1 MKRKLALMLLAIIT
15 VVACVFGAA
24 GCAGKS
30 NTEHVHSY
38 ASTWS
43 YDETYHWHAAT
54 CEHKNL
60 VSDKEEH
67 TFSGNRCT
75 VCGYER
81 ENLDVPQEY
90 SVIFDANN
98 GSFEDGNMI
107 EITVEG
113 GSEITE
119 PEEEPYRKGYTF
131 TGWSLS
137 DEGTVLWDFETDKV
151 SENITLYAVWVQ
163 NVSVVFD
170 ANGGKFKDGE
180 SKYTVE
186 LTVGDVVTAPESPEN
201 FGYTFNGWY
210 KDSELT
216 EAWDFENDTVT
227 EDTTIYAGWLADI
240 KEHDVTFV
248 LNYDGAENVVQSTQN
263 GLVTFVPQREG
274 YVFNGWWYS
283 DGRTDEGYIL
293 SQKFD
298 TAEIVTEDNLVLYA
312 EWVEEATAS
321 IQLSAPSV
329 SIDRDQFSWS
339 EIEGATGYRIIVTR
353 SGSSEEVLNTTI
365 TKTSWTFPSN
375 YEAGYYTVRIRAN
388 GDGTNAVNS
397 SYVSKSYAH
406 KTLGTVSEINFDLSS
421 SVLTWTSVKNAASYE
436 VYINNKLADTLT
448 YTSYDMSGYDAG
460 TYQITIV
467 AQRNG
472 YVSSSTRST
481 IQKLRL
487 RTPESVI
494 CYLDSETRA
503 YVIVWDNV
511 LYADTYILTIG
522 EREVRIEDTTYT
534 ISATADMW
542 NENQKLILTV
552 KAFDS
557 NADYLV
563 SASTEE
569 IELTKVYSVTVE
581 NENTVAAGTSM
592 EGSLFALPQFTVSFD
607 LNGADG
613 SVAAQIVTSEN
624 GLVYPEV
631 PKRSGYVFIGWFKD
645 SACTERYD
653 FTADVNSDLKL
664 YAGWYEITTTGYG
677 NYVTTNPYSTYTVST
692 NGTSSSSQK
701 YIYFSVLSDGEYKF
715 NYSNSSSNSSY
726 GTRVTVY
733 NVTQGSSILA
743 NKNCYSTS
751 TSSVTFN
758 AKAGDVI
765 RVSIYRSNTYYY
777 ATFYFRTNKSGL
789 PTAGGLATSYYIET
803 QTTNELF
810 AFAEYGSTVTLTAA
824 DKDENYFFIG
834 WYNGEELVSEEKTIT
849 FKVEKDVVYTLKY
862 GCYTLTAD
870 KGVNGGTVSD
880 YNQTPVKAGKE
891 ITITAQTAAG
901 YTFIGWYNGDTLL
914 TNELSYTFTMPEENI
929 TYTAEWI
936 KVTAESNNT
945 SAGTVTS
952 LNGSYEVGDE
962 VTITATT
969 KTGYTFVGWFKG
981 EELISSDLS
990 YTFSMPAVD
999 TTFTAKWIKVTL
1011 SRNDTSA
1018 GTISSLSGRYVVG
1031 QEVTITASTRNGYTF
1046 IGWYEGD
1053 KLLTNELSY
1062 TFKMPSTE
1070 TTFTAQWIDCPVT
1083 LEQSIEYAG
1092 YVYGLEGPTRV
1103 GEEVTVT
1110 AETYSGYTWIGWYDG
1125 ETELTKELSYTF
1137 VMSADEKILTAKWEC
1152 YTITTAVGEVRGGSI
1167 STMGNVRKTA
1177 GEIVTIEA
1185 TTYSGYMW
1193 MGWYNGETLVSLQQE
1208 YTFAMP
1214 SESIVY
1220 TATWMKC
1227 PVTLAK
1233 NIEEA
1238 GNVSGMGNTT
1248 TVGEEITITSATNE
1262 GYTWLGW
1269 YNGEILL
1276 TQDVSYTFT
1285 MPAESITYTA
1295 CWAAYTLTTAVNN
1308 AVAGT
1313 VTEYEN
1319 YKITAGEEVTVEAN
1333 TNNGYTFTGWYN
1345 EDTLLTE
1352 NEVYVFVMPS
1362 ESVTYT
1368 AKWTAYTLTVS
1379 GTEGGSISTNEQ
1391 KYLVSFDLNGVEG
1404 TAPKLQIVT
1413 ASAGIVYPEVPMS
1426 SGYVFVG
1433 WYKDKEGTEKY
1444 DFSADITSDLIL
1456 YAKWYKTSA
1465 GGHSTT
1471 TIDVISDNNSS
1482 SDYYIASN
1490 ANTSS
1495 AEANYVYFSTLTS
1508 GNYSFHYRT
1517 EFSNSTYGTY
1527 FYVYNVTQSRTI
1539 LSNDLCDST
1548 SYTSVQFTAKE
1559 GDVISVRAYKYSS
1572 SSSVSSSYMFY
1583 IEGAE
1588 SPAAGG
1594 VATYSPVAY
1603 NVTEG
1608 NDVTLSATTDA
1619 GYTFIGWF
1627 KGETKVSAELTYTF
1641 VMPSENVEYKAIWKE
1656 CPVTLEKN
1664 IVEAGS
1670 VSGLEGPTR
1679 VGEEVTIS
1687 ATSNP
1692 GYTWL
1697 GWYNGDDLVTDELN
1711 YSFIM
1716 SEEGDVYTATW
1727 ARYTLT
1733 TEINNENAGVINSEY
1748 NDVAIVA
1755 GQTIT
1760 LSAASNKGYTFLGW
1774 YNEEQLLSADL
1785 EFTFEMPYSS
1795 VVYTAKWAYYTFS
1808 AEGGVG
1814 GSVDEFKASA
1824 TVTFNYNDGKGTVE
1838 TVLVTATQPLKYP
1851 AIKNNRSGYVF
1862 RGWYTDVNCTKLF
1875 DFSADITDDV
1885 VLYAGWHEIS
1895 TEGYTTNVINI
1906 ASGYNTSSSSY
1917 KVTDSYSSAASANY
1931 VYFTAL
1937 SGGSYSFYYVT
1948 SASSTLNSAY
1958 FYVYNATQGKAIMEN
1973 TLANSTS
1980 FHSKSFTA
1988 DAGDVIY
1995 VRIYRYSTSY
2005 TSNYSFY
2012 VKGDSIPADG
2022 GVFNGVNKDVNT
2034 DGTGVVA
2041 GEQITISATSDYGYV
2056 WLGWYNGEE
2065 LVSTDLTYTFNMPSE
2080 SVVYTAKWTYY
2091 SVTTQQ
2097 NIAEAGD
2104 ITQKDDQPVAVGDE
2118 VTLTATSNYGYIW
2131 LGWYDGE
2138 ELISTDMT
2146 YSFVMQAESVVYTAR
2161 WTYYSVTTQQNNDLA
2176 GSITL
2181 KDDEPVNVG
2190 DSVIITAS
2198 TNDGYTWSGWYDGEN
2213 LLTSDLSYQFVMPE
2227 ENVVYTAKWIEC
2239 PVTLEKNIEAAGN
2252 VTGNE
2257 KTVLGKET
2265 TITAIT
2271 NDGYTFLGWY
2281 CNEELVTN
2289 ALTYTVVVTEE
2300 PVTYTAMW
2308 MECPVTLEKNIAAA
2322 GTVSGT
2328 EKTLINTETTIT
2340 AVTNEGYIW
2349 LGWYEGDE
2357 LITEEDTYTFLL
2369 TETAVTYTAKW
2380 EYAQITLHYI
2390 VNGQEAN
2397 SEVYR
2402 LDEPINSLWVY
2413 GGDNFSGWHLERN
2426 FSTNSA
2432 VVTSTEILKITENN
2446 AYLYGGTY
2454 VGTQGQEFLYVDNCY
2469 ELVGYSGAMTEVT
2482 VASSFNGLPVT
2493 AVAQSAFMNHSE
2505 LTEVSIPASVT
2516 VIAGGAFSG
2525 CSSLQ
2530 SITVPFV
2537 GGSKATV
2544 ASESTLFGYIFGE
2557 NEYDGGIATRQDYTG
2572 NKIVTYYI
2580 PETLTKVTILGGDIL
2595 RGAFQNCIYIKD
2607 VIMGNDVTSI
2617 GYSAFSGCSALENLT
2632 IGNNVEIIDWY
2643 AFSGC
2648 YKLYFVVI
2656 PDSVTSIG
2664 AYAFNS
2670 CYNLISVTIGKNVTG
2685 IGMYA
2690 FSGCYKLVEVVNKSS
2705 LNLERE
2711 STDYGYVAYYARWII
2726 PKSYIYVTEEGLVL
2740 SHGALSI
2747 WYIYG
2752 YVGSAEN
2759 LVIPDVA
2766 VSITSG
2772 YTGIYQYAFYGNTTL
2787 KSIEIP
2793 SCITRIEKYAFAGCS
2808 NLKEIKGADGVEMVY
2823 EYAFS
2828 NTIWESNR
2836 PEGYVVLNTVLYRY
2850 TGNRSSTVISIPIGI
2865 TAISDYAFRNCSW
2878 ITEVTVPSSVTYIGS
2893 GAFSGCSSITSMT
2906 LPFVGQSD
2914 YASAGGT
2921 LRDTWRW
2928 QFGYIFGTLQ
2938 YQNSTRVTCLSAK
2951 ADDFYVPNSLTH
2963 LRILGGDIIYLAFY
2977 NCSMLTSVV
2986 LESGVTC
2993 IHFEPSFSGL
3003 FVGCNNLTELTLPFV
3018 GVDKQGNSNKFHFG
3032 RYFDKSGNNP
3042 TGYTTVTSNQSTYY
3056 IPSSLVSV
3064 TILGGEIYQ
3073 KTFENCTMLTNV
3085 TIGSKVSC
3093 VEANAFKGC
3102 SNLSS
3107 AVFQVTSGWKRYS
3120 SSTVTTGYSLKLTNA
3135 ATAARYLTSTYVTY
3149 YWKKG

>member
-503 YVIVWDNV
+503 YVIVWDSV

-914 TNELSYTFTMPEENI
+914 TSELSYTFTMPEENI

-981 EELISSDLS
+981 DELISSDLS
-990 YTFSMPAVD
+990 YTFAMPAVD

-1018 GTISSLSGRYVVG
+1018 GTISSLGGRYVVG

-1167 STMGNVRKTA
+1167 SEMNVRKTA

-1308 AVAGT
+1308 VVAGT

-1319 YKITAGEEVTVEAN
+1319 YKITAGEEITVEAN
-1333 TNNGYTFTGWYN
+1333 TNDGYTFIGWY
-1345 EDTLLTE
+1345 DGDALLSE
-1352 NEVYVFVMPS
+1352 NEVFEFTMPA

-1368 AKWTAYTLTVS
+1368 AKWNAYTLTVNGTS
-1379 GTEGGSISTNEQ
+1379 GGNVATNEQ
-1391 KYLVSFDLNGVEG
+1391 KYIVSFDLNGVAG
-1404 TAPKLQIVT
+1404 NAPQPQLVT
-1413 ASAGIVYPEVPMS
+1413 SSGGIVYPEVPIS
-1426 SGYVFVG
+1426 QGYVFVG
-1433 WYKDKEGTEKY
+1433 WYKDKEGAEKY
-1444 DFSADITSDLIL
+1444 DFTSDISCDLVL
-1456 YAKWYKTSA
+1456 YAKWYKI
-1465 GGHSTT
+1465 
-1471 TIDVISDNNSS
+1471 TITGNSNSSIDIISKYNSS
-1482 SDYYIASN
+1482 SSYYYSSN
-1490 ANTSS
+1490 TNTSS
-1495 AEANYVYFSTLTS
+1495 SNPNYVYFSTLTS
-1508 GNYSFHYRT
+1508 GDYSFYYRT
-1517 EFSNSTYGTY
+1517 QGSTLTYATY
-1527 FYVYNVTQSRTI
+1527 FYVYNVTQNKVI
-1539 LSNDLCDST
+1539 LANAMKYST
-1548 SYTSVQFTAKE
+1548 SYSTVSFTAKE
-1559 GDVISVRAYKYSS
+1559 GDVIYVRAYKYSS
-1572 SSSVSSSYMFY
+1572 SASTVAPYMFY

-1588 SPAAGG
+1588 YPVAGG
-1594 VATYSPVAY
+1594 KAVYSPVSY
-1603 NVTEG
+1603 NVTKG
-1608 NDVTLSATTDA
+1608 KDVSLSATTLP
-1619 GYTFIGWF
+1619 GYTFVGWF
-1627 KGETKVSAELTYTF
+1627 NGETRVSTELTYNF
-1641 VMPSENVEYKAIWKE
+1641 AMPSENVEYKAIWKE

-1931 VYFTAL
+1931 VYFTTL

-2138 ELISTDMT
+2138 ELLSTDMT

-2161 WTYYSVTTQQNNDLA
+2161 WTYYSVTTQQNNELA

-2369 TETAVTYTAKW
+2369 TETTVTYTAKW

-2454 VGTQGQEFLYVDNCY
+2454 VGTQGQEFLYVDNSY

-2544 ASESTLFGYIFGE
+2544 ASAATLFGYIFGE

-2963 LRILGGDIIYLAFY
+2963 LRFLGGDIIYLAFY

-3120 SSTVTTGYSLKLTNA
+3120 SSTVTTGYSLTLTNS

>member
-365 TKTSWTFPSN
+365 TKTYWTFPSN
-375 YEAGYYTVRIRAN
+375 YEAGYYTIRIRAN

-503 YVIVWDNV
+503 YVIVWDSV

-914 TNELSYTFTMPEENI
+914 TSELSYTFTMPEENI

-990 YTFSMPAVD
+990 YTFAMPAVD

-1167 STMGNVRKTA
+1167 STMSNVRKTA

-1185 TTYSGYMW
+1185 TTYNGYMW

-1308 AVAGT
+1308 VVAGT

-1319 YKITAGEEVTVEAN
+1319 YKITAGEEITVEAN
-1333 TNNGYTFTGWYN
+1333 TNDGYTFIGWY
-1345 EDTLLTE
+1345 DGDALLSE
-1352 NEVYVFVMPS
+1352 NEVFEFTMPA

-1368 AKWTAYTLTVS
+1368 AKWNAYTLTVNGTS
-1379 GTEGGSISTNEQ
+1379 GGNVATNEQ
-1391 KYLVSFDLNGVEG
+1391 KYIVSFDLNGVAG
-1404 TAPKLQIVT
+1404 NAPQPQLVT
-1413 ASAGIVYPEVPMS
+1413 SSGGIVYPEVPIS
-1426 SGYVFVG
+1426 QGYVFVG
-1433 WYKDKEGTEKY
+1433 WYKDKEGAEKY
-1444 DFSADITSDLIL
+1444 DFTSDISCDLVL
-1456 YAKWYKTSA
+1456 YAKWYKI
-1465 GGHSTT
+1465 
-1471 TIDVISDNNSS
+1471 TITGNSNSSIDIISKYNSS
-1482 SDYYIASN
+1482 SSYYYSSN
-1490 ANTSS
+1490 TNTSS
-1495 AEANYVYFSTLTS
+1495 SNPNYVYFSTLTS
-1508 GNYSFHYRT
+1508 GDYSFYYRT
-1517 EFSNSTYGTY
+1517 QGSTLTYATY
-1527 FYVYNVTQSRTI
+1527 FYVYNVTQNKVI
-1539 LSNDLCDST
+1539 LANAMKYST
-1548 SYTSVQFTAKE
+1548 SYSTVSFTAKE
-1559 GDVISVRAYKYSS
+1559 GDVIYVRAYKYSS
-1572 SSSVSSSYMFY
+1572 SASTVAPYMFY

-1588 SPAAGG
+1588 YPVAGG
-1594 VATYSPVAY
+1594 KAVYSPVSY
-1603 NVTEG
+1603 NVTKG
-1608 NDVTLSATTDA
+1608 KDVSLSATTLP
-1619 GYTFIGWF
+1619 GYTFVGWF
-1627 KGETKVSAELTYTF
+1627 NGETRVSTELTYNF
-1641 VMPSENVEYKAIWKE
+1641 AMPSENVEYTAKWIA

-1697 GWYNGDDLVTDELN
+1697 GWYNGDDLVTDERN

-1795 VVYTAKWAYYTFS
+1795 VVYTAKWAYYTFGVE
-1808 AEGGVG
+1808 AGVG
-1814 GSVDEFKASA
+1814 GSVNDFKTFA
-1824 TVTFNYNDGKGTVE
+1824 TVTFDYNDGSGTVK
-1838 TVLVTATQPLKYP
+1838 TQRVTATQGLTYP
-1851 AIKNNRSGYVF
+1851 GVIYRTGYVF
-1862 RGWYTDVNCTKLF
+1862 RGWFSDSGCTRLF
-1875 DFSADITDDV
+1875 DFTADITNDV
-1885 VLYAGWHEIS
+1885 VAYAGWHEI
-1895 TEGYTTNVINI
+1895 TTNGYSTSVIDI
-1906 ASGYNTSSSSY
+1906 SSSY
-1917 KVTDSYSSAASANY
+1917 KTSSSPYTTSNGSTSDTSAKY

-1937 SGGSYSFYYVT
+1937 NGGTYTFYYKT
-1948 SASSTLNSAY
+1948 SSSSSSYATY
-1958 FYVYNATQGKAIMEN
+1958 FYVYNVTKNQVILSN
-1973 TLANSTS
+1973 TRRYSTS
-1980 FHSKSFTA
+1980 YASSTFTA
-1988 DAGDVIY
+1988 NAGDVIY
-1995 VRIYRYSTSY
+1995 IRTYRSNTNYS
-2005 TSNYSFY
+2005 SNYSFY
-2012 VKGDSIPADG
+2012 ITG
-2022 GVFNGVNKDVNT
+2022 GIVPSSGGTFEGINKNVNT
-2034 DGTGVVA
+2034 DGIGVVA
-2041 GEQITISATSDYGYV
+2041 GEQITISAASNYGYI
-2056 WLGWYNGEE
+2056 WLGWYDGDE
-2065 LVSTDLTYTFNMPSE
+2065 LVSTDMTYTFGMPAKSIVYTAKWTYYSVTTEQNISEAGSITYKNDEPVAVGDKVTISASSNYGYIWLGWYDGDELVSTDMTYTFDMPSK

-2091 SVTTQQ
+2091 SVTTEQ
-2097 NIAEAGD
+2097 NNDSAGS
-2104 ITQKDDQPVAVGDE
+2104 ITHMEDEPIKVGDS
-2118 VTLTATSNYGYIW
+2118 VTITANTNDGYTW

-2138 ELISTDMT
+2138 T
-2146 YSFVMQAESVVYTAR
+2146 
-2161 WTYYSVTTQQNNDLA
+2161 
-2176 GSITL
+2176 
-2181 KDDEPVNVG
+2181 
-2190 DSVIITAS
+2190 
-2198 TNDGYTWSGWYDGEN
+2198 
-2213 LLTSDLSYQFVMPE
+2213 LLTSELSYNFVMPE
-2227 ENVVYTAKWIEC
+2227 NNVVYTAKWVEC
-2239 PVTLEKNIEAAGN
+2239 PITLEKNIESAGE

-2257 KTVLGKET
+2257 KTVLGQET

-2271 NDGYTFLGWY
+2271 NDGYTFIGWYSESGDIISDGLNYTFTVSEQPVVYFAKWIESPISINVNMDEAGTVTGHEKTILDADTTIKAISNEGYEWLGWY
-2281 CNEELVTN
+2281 IGDELITTQE
-2289 ALTYTVVVTEE
+2289 TYTFKLTEE
-2300 PVTYTAMW
+2300 PVT
-2308 MECPVTLEKNIAAA
+2308 
-2322 GTVSGT
+2322 
-2328 EKTLINTETTIT
+2328 
-2340 AVTNEGYIW
+2340 
-2349 LGWYEGDE
+2349 
-2357 LITEEDTYTFLL
+2357 F
-2369 TETAVTYTAKW
+2369 TAKW
-2380 EYAQITLHYI
+2380 GYAEITLHYI
-2390 VNGQEAN
+2390 VNGEEVN
-2397 SEVYR
+2397 SQKYQLNAQLE
-2402 LDEPINSLWVY
+2402 NLWNY
-2413 GGDNFSGWHLERN
+2413 SGSNFSGWHSAKN
-2426 FSTNSA
+2426 FNSYD
-2432 VVTSTEILKITENN
+2432 VTVTTTKGLALTDNN

-2454 VGTQGQEFLYVDNCY
+2454 SGTSGLVFMYRDECY
-2469 ELVGYSGAMTEVT
+2469 EVVGYSGTSPEVT
-2482 VASSFNGLPVT
+2482 IPSSFNGLPVSSI
-2493 AVAQSAFMNHSE
+2493 AQSAFMNHSE
-2505 LTEVSIPASVT
+2505 LTQVVIPDSVDL
-2516 VIAGGAFSG
+2516 IAKGAFSG
-2525 CSSLQ
+2525 CSNLQ
-2530 SITVPFV
+2530 SITIPFV
-2537 GGSKATV
+2537 GGNRATE
-2544 ASESTLFGYIFGE
+2544 ASAVTLFGYIFGE
-2557 NEYDGGIATRQDYTG
+2557 NAYDGGVATRQDYSG
-2572 NKIVTYYI
+2572 QNAVTYYI

-2595 RGAFQNCIYIKD
+2595 RGAFQNCSFIKE
-2607 VIMGNDVTSI
+2607 VIIGDDVTAI
-2617 GYSAFSGCSALENLT
+2617 GYEAFKNCTVLENIT
-2632 IGNNVEIIDWY
+2632 IGNKVETIDWY

-2648 YKLYFVVI
+2648 SKLYFVTI

-2664 AYAFNS
+2664 AYAFRS
-2670 CYNLISVTIGKNVTG
+2670 CYGLVSVTIGAKVTS

-2690 FSGCYKLVEVVNKSS
+2690 FSSCYKLVEVVNKSS

-2711 STDYGYVAYYARWII
+2711 STNYGYVAYYARWIA
-2726 PKSYIYVTEEGLVL
+2726 SERSVYVTEEGLILATRAYNRRYV
-2740 SHGALSI
+2740 
-2747 WYIYG
+2747 YG

-2759 LVIPDVA
+2759 LVIPN
-2766 VSITSG
+2766 VSSSISG
-2772 YTGIYQYAFYGNTTL
+2772 GYSGIYQYAFYGNTVL

-2793 SCITRIEKYAFAGCS
+2793 SCIILIEAYAFAGCR
-2808 NLKEIKGADGVEMVY
+2808 NLETITGADEVARVGEH
-2823 EYAFS
+2823 AFS
-2828 NTIWESNR
+2828 NTAWEWDL
-2836 PEGYVVLNTVLYRY
+2836 PTGYAFINTVLYKY
-2850 TGNRSSTVISIPIGI
+2850 IGQGSSTVLSIPDGTTSI
-2865 TAISDYAFRNCSW
+2865 AAYAFQNCSW
-2878 ITEVTVPSSVTYIGS
+2878 ITQVAVPLSVTFIGE
-2893 GAFSGCSSITSMT
+2893 GAFSGCYSITSMT
-2906 LPFVGQSD
+2906 LPFVGESD
-2914 YASAGGT
+2914 YASNVNYSEG
-2921 LRDTWRW
+2921 WRW
-2928 QFGYIFGTLQ
+2928 QFGYIFGSSRYSNATM
-2938 YQNSTRVTCLSAK
+2938 VTSININH
-2951 ADDFYVPNSLTH
+2951 DDFYVPNSLTNVK
-2963 LRILGGDIIYLAFY
+2963 ILSGGIITSAFY
-2977 NCSMLTSVV
+2977 DCTMLKSIV
-2986 LESGVTC
+2986 LDADVT
-2993 IHFEPSFSGL
+2993 ELGWEL
-3003 FVGCNNLTELTLPFV
+3003 FAGCNNLTELTLPFV
-3018 GVDKQGNSNKFHFG
+3018 GVEKQGDTNKRLFG
-3032 RYFDKSGNNP
+3032 YFFDQGIKFK
-3042 TGYTTVTSNQSTYY
+3042 TGYTSVKVNNSTYY
-3056 IPSSLVSV
+3056 IPTSLTNV
-3064 TILGGEIYQ
+3064 TILSGDIYQ
-3073 KTFENCTMLTNV
+3073 STFENCTMLTSV
-3085 TIGSKVSC
+3085 TIGSGVTC
-3093 VEANAFKGC
+3093 IEANAFAGC
-3102 SNLSS
+3102 SNLTN
-3107 AVFQVTSGWKRYS
+3107 AKFQVTGGWKRYS
-3120 SSTVTTGYSLKLTNA
+3120 SSTVTTGYSLTLTNS

>member
-1 MKRKLALMLLAIIT
+1 M
-15 VVACVFGAA
+15 
-24 GCAGKS
+24 
-30 NTEHVHSY
+30 
-38 ASTWS
+38 
-43 YDETYHWHAAT
+43 
-54 CEHKNL
+54 
-60 VSDKEEH
+60 
-67 TFSGNRCT
+67 
-75 VCGYER
+75 
-81 ENLDVPQEY
+81 
-90 SVIFDANN
+90 
-98 GSFEDGNMI
+98 
-107 EITVEG
+107 
-113 GSEITE
+113 
-119 PEEEPYRKGYTF
+119 
-131 TGWSLS
+131 
-137 DEGTVLWDFETDKV
+137 
-151 SENITLYAVWVQ
+151 
-163 NVSVVFD
+163 
-170 ANGGKFKDGE
+170 
-180 SKYTVE
+180 
-186 LTVGDVVTAPESPEN
+186 
-201 FGYTFNGWY
+201 
-210 KDSELT
+210 
-216 EAWDFENDTVT
+216 
-227 EDTTIYAGWLADI
+227 
-240 KEHDVTFV
+240 
-248 LNYDGAENVVQSTQN
+248 
-263 GLVTFVPQREG
+263 
-274 YVFNGWWYS
+274 
-283 DGRTDEGYIL
+283 
-293 SQKFD
+293 
-298 TAEIVTEDNLVLYA
+298 
-312 EWVEEATAS
+312 
-321 IQLSAPSV
+321 
-329 SIDRDQFSWS
+329 
-339 EIEGATGYRIIVTR
+339 
-353 SGSSEEVLNTTI
+353 
-365 TKTSWTFPSN
+365 
-375 YEAGYYTVRIRAN
+375 
-388 GDGTNAVNS
+388 
-397 SYVSKSYAH
+397 
-406 KTLGTVSEINFDLSS
+406 
-421 SVLTWTSVKNAASYE
+421 
-436 VYINNKLADTLT
+436 
-448 YTSYDMSGYDAG
+448 
-460 TYQITIV
+460 
-467 AQRNG
+467 
-472 YVSSSTRST
+472 
-481 IQKLRL
+481 
-487 RTPESVI
+487 
-494 CYLDSETRA
+494 
-503 YVIVWDNV
+503 
-511 LYADTYILTIG
+511 
-522 EREVRIEDTTYT
+522 
-534 ISATADMW
+534 
-542 NENQKLILTV
+542 
-552 KAFDS
+552 
-557 NADYLV
+557 
-563 SASTEE
+563 
-569 IELTKVYSVTVE
+569 
-581 NENTVAAGTSM
+581 
-592 EGSLFALPQFTVSFD
+592 
-607 LNGADG
+607 
-613 SVAAQIVTSEN
+613 
-624 GLVYPEV
+624 
-631 PKRSGYVFIGWFKD
+631 
-645 SACTERYD
+645 
-653 FTADVNSDLKL
+653 
-664 YAGWYEITTTGYG
+664 
-677 NYVTTNPYSTYTVST
+677 
-692 NGTSSSSQK
+692 
-701 YIYFSVLSDGEYKF
+701 
-715 NYSNSSSNSSY
+715 
-726 GTRVTVY
+726 
-733 NVTQGSSILA
+733 
-743 NKNCYSTS
+743 
-751 TSSVTFN
+751 
-758 AKAGDVI
+758 
-765 RVSIYRSNTYYY
+765 
-777 ATFYFRTNKSGL
+777 
-789 PTAGGLATSYYIET
+789 
-803 QTTNELF
+803 
-810 AFAEYGSTVTLTAA
+810 
-824 DKDENYFFIG
+824 
-834 WYNGEELVSEEKTIT
+834 
-849 FKVEKDVVYTLKY
+849 
-862 GCYTLTAD
+862 
-870 KGVNGGTVSD
+870 
-880 YNQTPVKAGKE
+880 
-891 ITITAQTAAG
+891 
-901 YTFIGWYNGDTLL
+901 
-914 TNELSYTFTMPEENI
+914 
-929 TYTAEWI
+929 
-936 KVTAESNNT
+936 
-945 SAGTVTS
+945 
-952 LNGSYEVGDE
+952 
-962 VTITATT
+962 
-969 KTGYTFVGWFKG
+969 GWFKG

-990 YTFSMPAVD
+990 YTFAMPAVD

-1167 STMGNVRKTA
+1167 STMSNVRKTA

-1185 TTYSGYMW
+1185 TTYNGYMW

-1527 FYVYNVTQSRTI
+1527 FYVYNVTQNRTI
-1539 LSNDLCDST
+1539 LSNVLRYST
-1548 SYTSVQFTAKE
+1548 SYATVSFTAKE

-1583 IEGAE
+1583 IKGAE
-1588 SPAAGG
+1588 SPVAGG

-1608 NDVTLSATTDA
+1608 NDVTLS
-1619 GYTFIGWF
+1619 Y
-1627 KGETKVSAELTYTF
+1627 
-1641 VMPSENVEYKAIWKE
+1641 
-1656 CPVTLEKN
+1656 
-1664 IVEAGS
+1664 
-1670 VSGLEGPTR
+1670 
-1679 VGEEVTIS
+1679 
-1687 ATSNP
+1687 
-1692 GYTWL
+1692 
-1697 GWYNGDDLVTDELN
+1697 
-1711 YSFIM
+1711 
-1716 SEEGDVYTATW
+1716 
-1727 ARYTLT
+1727 
-1733 TEINNENAGVINSEY
+1733 
-1748 NDVAIVA
+1748 
-1755 GQTIT
+1755 
-1760 LSAASNKGYTFLGW
+1760 
-1774 YNEEQLLSADL
+1774 
-1785 EFTFEMPYSS
+1785 
-1795 VVYTAKWAYYTFS
+1795 
-1808 AEGGVG
+1808 
-1814 GSVDEFKASA
+1814 
-1824 TVTFNYNDGKGTVE
+1824 GKGTVE

-1980 FHSKSFTA
+1980 FYSKSFTA

-2041 GEQITISATSDYGYV
+2041 GEQITISAKSDYGYV

-2161 WTYYSVTTQQNNDLA
+2161 WTYYSVTTQQNNELA

-2239 PVTLEKNIEAAGN
+2239 PVTLEKNMEAAGN

-2369 TETAVTYTAKW
+2369 TETTVTYTAKW

-2454 VGTQGQEFLYVDNCY
+2454 LGTQGLEFLYVDNSY

-2580 PETLTKVTILGGDIL
+2580 PETLTKVTIG
-2595 RGAFQNCIYIKD
+2595 RRYIK
-2607 VIMGNDVTSI
+2607 G
-2617 GYSAFSGCSALENLT
+2617 GFPEL
-2632 IGNNVEIIDWY
+2632 
-2643 AFSGC
+2643 
-2648 YKLYFVVI
+2648 
-2656 PDSVTSIG
+2656 
-2664 AYAFNS
+2664 
-2670 CYNLISVTIGKNVTG
+2670 
-2685 IGMYA
+2685 
-2690 FSGCYKLVEVVNKSS
+2690 
-2705 LNLERE
+2705 
-2711 STDYGYVAYYARWII
+2711 
-2726 PKSYIYVTEEGLVL
+2726 YIY
-2740 SHGALSI
+2740 
-2747 WYIYG
+2747 
-2752 YVGSAEN
+2752 
-2759 LVIPDVA
+2759 
-2766 VSITSG
+2766 
-2772 YTGIYQYAFYGNTTL
+2772 
-2787 KSIEIP
+2787 
-2793 SCITRIEKYAFAGCS
+2793 
-2808 NLKEIKGADGVEMVY
+2808 
-2823 EYAFS
+2823 
-2828 NTIWESNR
+2828 
-2836 PEGYVVLNTVLYRY
+2836 
-2850 TGNRSSTVISIPIGI
+2850 
-2865 TAISDYAFRNCSW
+2865 
-2878 ITEVTVPSSVTYIGS
+2878 
-2893 GAFSGCSSITSMT
+2893 
-2906 LPFVGQSD
+2906 
-2914 YASAGGT
+2914 
-2921 LRDTWRW
+2921 
-2928 QFGYIFGTLQ
+2928 
-2938 YQNSTRVTCLSAK
+2938 
-2951 ADDFYVPNSLTH
+2951 
-2963 LRILGGDIIYLAFY
+2963 
-2977 NCSMLTSVV
+2977 
-2986 LESGVTC
+2986 
-2993 IHFEPSFSGL
+2993 
-3003 FVGCNNLTELTLPFV
+3003 
-3018 GVDKQGNSNKFHFG
+3018 
-3032 RYFDKSGNNP
+3032 
-3042 TGYTTVTSNQSTYY
+3042 
-3056 IPSSLVSV
+3056 
-3064 TILGGEIYQ
+3064 
-3073 KTFENCTMLTNV
+3073 
-3085 TIGSKVSC
+3085 
-3093 VEANAFKGC
+3093 
-3102 SNLSS
+3102 
-3107 AVFQVTSGWKRYS
+3107 
-3120 SSTVTTGYSLKLTNA
+3120 
-3135 ATAARYLTSTYVTY
+3135 
-3149 YWKKG
+3149 